1 MHFLYDCLIFKI
13 LYWHLKWKAQH
24 HNYTF
29 HTFSE
34 TWTANI
40 NRREE
45 EVCCSWDFR
54 NWEELCWCS
63 ENDSRGKLHFIPFS
77 DALMPKLQYD
87 RSSWLSFCCFFF
99 LSIFSFPLHQQHFIK
114 RLQISPDDKSRIFVN
129 IEVYINNLIIKIII
143 NHDQY

>member
-1 MHFLYDCLIFKI
+1 MHFLYNCLIFKI

-77 DALMPKLQYD
+77 DALVPKLQYD

-99 LSIFSFPLHQQHFIK
+99 FPFFLFLFTNSISLKDCKYHQMTSQGSLLIL
-114 RLQISPDDKSRIFVN
+114 R
-129 IEVYINNLIIKIII
+129 YI
-143 NHDQY
+143 

>member
-1 MHFLYDCLIFKI
+1 MQDTVLAPKMESSTS
-13 LYWHLKWKAQH
+13 
-24 HNYTF
+24 YTC

-54 NWEELCWCS
+54 NREELCWCS

-77 DALMPKLQYD
+77 DALMPKLD
-87 RSSWLSFCCFFF
+87 CSMTDPADLVFLVFFF
-99 LSIFSFPLHQQHFIK
+99 FPFFLFLFINSISLKDCKYHQMTSQGSLSIL
-114 RLQISPDDKSRIFVN
+114 RYN
-129 IEVYINNLIIKIII
+129 YINNLIIKIII